1 MGALRRDGVKP
12 VGDGGDLKSLER
24 SGCRI
29 SGVERNLGGMDEI
42 GWGLVGRI
50 SGALSRSVE

>member
-1 MGALRRDGVKP
+1 MGAVRRDGVKH
-12 VGDGGDLKSLER
+12 VGDGGDLKSLEG

-29 SGVERNLGGMDEI
+29 SERERNLGGMDEI

-50 SGALSRSVE
+50 SGAF